1 MKFHDLAEVGAS
13 VGSLACAL
21 AAAGTRRVSVVALI
35 SGSFTLLVPE
45 VARPACRTHV
55 SGLILKR
62 TGCRRIVCGIHR

>member
-21 AAAGTRRVSVVALI
+21 AAAGTRRVSVVALN

-45 VARPACRTHV
+45 VARTACRTHE
-55 SGLILKR
+55 SGLVLKR
-62 TGCRRIVCGIHR
+62 TGCRCIVRGIHQ